1 MIQNES
7 HLFTIPHPVTRSLHG
22 IVATRA
28 THGAKGATQPR
39 RNIHPNT
46 PSPKQSRK
54 INPALTI
61 LIPIPPHPRQLF
73 SQSFH
78 TINYYHKNEKDKH
91 MTPSGFVNRKWEIR
105 EIRDASVYLLIVLA
119 TYFSC
124 QTLIVII
131 HEHIHSTTAY
141 LLGNMA
147 DPFAIYWGNPIT
159 LTGWDEGVEYSA
171 LFAAG
176 EGVHAAI
183 IAVMPLIFHAIVV
196 TGGIYLLLS
205 NTLLSRALLQK
216 KWAYHLVFW
225 FIIVNLA
232 ELIAYMPIRAFSLHG
247 DIGNINHGLG
257 LNPWITLVV
266 GTPLVLI
273 MLYYLLRHVLP
284 GMYTVVAGDSPL
296 KQYVILITM
305 AFFLFLFTSGIRMA
319 QAQEWLMS
327 LISFLAFALVIL
339 SCRPGLRWV
348 VAEEQQFTKKIK
360 QAGQEMKTTE

>member
-1 MIQNES
+1 
-7 HLFTIPHPVTRSLHG
+7 
-22 IVATRA
+22 
-28 THGAKGATQPR
+28 
-39 RNIHPNT
+39 
-46 PSPKQSRK
+46 
-54 INPALTI
+54 
-61 LIPIPPHPRQLF
+61 
-73 SQSFH
+73 
-78 TINYYHKNEKDKH
+78 
-91 MTPSGFVNRKWEIR
+91 MTSSGFMNRKQ
-105 EIRDASVYLLIVLA
+105 EIRDAFVYLLIVLA
-119 TYFSC
+119 TYFFC

-147 DPFAIYWGNPIT
+147 NPLAIYWGNPIT
-159 LTGWDEGVEYSA
+159 LSGWDEGVEYSA

-196 TGGIYLLLS
+196 TGGIYL
-205 NTLLSRALLQK
+205 LLSRALLQK

-266 GTPLVLI
+266 GMPLVLI

-284 GMYTVVAGDSPL
+284 GMYGMVAGDSPL

-305 AFFLFLFTSGIRMA
+305 AFFLFLFSSGIRMA

-327 LISFLAFALVIL
+327 LICFLAFALVIL
-339 SCRPGLRWV
+339 SCRPNLPWV
-348 VAEEQQFTKKIK
+348 VAEEQQFTEKIK
-360 QAGQEMKTTE
+360 QAGHELKTE